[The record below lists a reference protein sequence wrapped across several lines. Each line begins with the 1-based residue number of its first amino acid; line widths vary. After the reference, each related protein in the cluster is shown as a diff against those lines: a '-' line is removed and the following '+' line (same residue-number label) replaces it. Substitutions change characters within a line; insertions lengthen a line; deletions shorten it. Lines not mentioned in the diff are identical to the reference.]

1 MGPSA
6 AYDCQAPAAL
16 RSMLWSI
23 PSRKRILLRDARICP
38 VGGMCLSIL
47 MTLLYALIMHIRQA
61 TTTPEHF
68 GAIAL
73 S

>member
-1 MGPSA
+1 
-6 AYDCQAPAAL
+6 
-16 RSMLWSI
+16 MLWSI

-47 MTLLYALIMHIRQA
+47 MTMLYALIMHIHQA
-61 TTTPEHF
+61 TTTPEHS